1 MDVTGFDTLHTSG
14 CFTMPNVWDAGS
26 ARLLASFGFHALGTT
41 SAGLAYQLGLP
52 DAEGRIT
59 LHQALDNIRSIAA
72 AVPVPVSADFE
83 NGYADDPDSVADNV
97 RRCADTG
104 AAGCSIEDW
113 DGSKFYPRALAVER
127 IAAAVEA
134 ANGIGSG
141 FVVTAR
147 TEQFLHVGPSATDE
161 AMHRIARFAE
171 VGAHCV
177 YAPGLTDR
185 ATIADVATSLDAPL
199 NVLVGIA
206 GMHARFD
213 EMQALGVRRLSV
225 GGSLVRVCLAA
236 ALRAGKEMA
245 EGRFDFPDSAPGESE
260 LVERFATVR

>member
-1 MDVTGFDTLHTSG
+1 MSTTGFDTLHTSG

-41 SAGLAYQLGLP
+41 SAGLAARLGVP
-52 DAEGRIT
+52 DAEARIT
-59 LHQALDNIRSIAA
+59 LEQALDNIRSIAA
-72 AVPVPVSADFE
+72 AVRLPVSADFE
-83 NGYADDPDSVADNV
+83 NGYADDPEAVAINV
-97 RRCADTG
+97 RRCAEAG

-113 DGSKFYPRALAVER
+113 DGSAFYPEALAVER

-134 ANGIGSG
+134 ANELDSG

-147 TEQFLHVGPSATDE
+147 TEQLLHVGPSATDE
-161 AMHRIARFAE
+161 AMHRLARFAD

-185 ATIADVATSLDAPL
+185 AVIADAIASLDAPM

-225 GGSLVRVCLAA
+225 GGSLVRACLAA
-236 ALRAGKEMA
+236 ALRAGEEMA
-245 EGRFDFPDSAPGESE
+245 EGRFDFADSAPSE
-260 LVERFATVR
+260 AEIVQRFAAAP